1 MNASELV
8 PLMTELSA
16 QQPTDEFVAR
26 AQSFDVPAASV
37 VTLADLP
44 QQPQIR
50 NNQVFVE
57 REHPVAGRLREPRP
71 AARFSATP
79 AQAGRLA
86 PSPGQHSDE
95 VVTEVGLDAE
105 ALRAAGVIF

>member
-1 MNASELV
+1 MI
-8 PLMTELSA
+8 ELSA
-16 QQPTDEFVAR
+16 QQPTDEFVKR

-44 QQPQIR
+44 QQPQIV
-50 NNQVFVE
+50 NNQVFIE
-57 REHPVAGRLREPRP
+57 REHPTAGRIREPRP

-79 AQAGRLA
+79 TQAGRLA

-95 VVTEVGLDAE
+95 VVAEVGLDAA